1 MCIYVPTG
9 VNFTNI
15 IQAAFTHA
23 DPEQAKKTDNLTVF
37 FMLLGSLG
45 IKALLKTLMKKTPGV
60 RDGVVY
66 DNVWN
71 PE

>member
-1 MCIYVPTG
+1 VPTG
-9 VNFTNI
+9 VNFTYI
-15 IQAAFTHA
+15 LQVAFTHA
-23 DPEQAKKTDNLTVF
+23 DPERAKKTDNLTVF

-45 IKALLKTLMKKTPGV
+45 IKALLKTLKKMAPGV

-66 DNVWN
+66 DNFWN